1 MRLKPIAVAVTL
13 ALGCLGG
20 PKRAEKHPWSDFSAK
35 PISVF
40 PGEAKRFRGKATK
53 ALRVIPGAE
62 SHGRFKSR

>member
-20 PKRAEKHPWSDFSAK
+20 PKRADKHLWSDFSTK

-40 PGEAKRFRGKATK
+40 PREAKRFTGNSQCLNEMR
-53 ALRVIPGAE
+53 L
-62 SHGRFKSR
+62 